1 MGFASDILEIKVDFP
16 AFGNPKRPTS
26 AINLSSNWSDSSSP
40 FSPSVVFLGALLVD
54 DLNLAFP
61 NPPFPP
67 ETTSKRSPSFFK
79 SAISSSVDSSKTTVP
94 TGPFKIMSLASL
106 PCLFLHSP
114 VEPFLAWY
122 FFCNLIN

>member
-1 MGFASDILEIKVDFP
+1 M
-16 AFGNPKRPTS
+16 
-26 AINLSSNWSDSSSP
+26 
-40 FSPSVVFLGALLVD
+40 VD

-94 TGPFKIMSLASL
+94 TGTFKIMSLASL
-106 PCLFLHSP
+106 PCLFLPSP
-114 VEPFLAWY
+114 GEPFLAWY
-122 FFCNLIN
+122 FFCNLKSCSVVKELSALRKMLPPFPPSPPSGPPLGINYSLLKLKHPFPPEPAIN